1 VSDSNVA
8 FEKESGVLR
17 TILTAARR
25 LSICVLLTH
34 FVVVVVVVVVDVN
47 FLGGYAR
54 RRRLLSG

>member
-1 VSDSNVA
+1 VA

>member
-1 VSDSNVA
+1 VA
-8 FEKESGVLR
+8 FEKEGGVLR

-34 FVVVVVVVVVDVN
+34 FVVVVDDVN

-54 RRRLLSG
+54 RRQLLSG